1 MALSVLLLGLARLAQ
16 ALRYDL
22 AFEGWNL
29 NTNQQATNPLD
40 YTGTRSG
47 HNYTASP
54 DNWRFPFYTVMLDR
68 WVNGDPSNDN
78 ANGTLFEQDILS
90 TQLRHGGDIQ
100 GLIDSLDYIQ
110 GFGIRGIYIAGSP
123 FINQP
128 WGYDMYSPL
137 DLTLLDAHL
146 GNITLW
152 QNAIDEIH
160 SRGMYVIMDNT
171 MATMG
176 DLIGFEDHLN
186 ATAPFQQGEYKAL
199 WKTERQYHDFEFGND
214 YNDTCEYPRF
224 WGAAGD
230 RVPAA
235 NISALKGCFNSDFD
249 QYGDIEAFGFHPDWQ
264 RQLSKFASVQ
274 DRLREWVP
282 SVRERL
288 EVFSC
293 LQITMLD
300 IDGFRFDKAAQVT
313 VDAQGNFSAAI
324 RKCAAGVGKHNFFLP
339 GEITAGNNLG
349 SIYLGRGLEADSK
362 FDQLDKALNATG
374 NDTKYIRD
382 PGQNALDAGA
392 FHYSVF
398 RFLVRFLGISGPSL
412 ESGYDLPTDWVS
424 MVSQIFLTNDLV
436 NPNTEKVDPRHMY
449 GVTNQD
455 NFRWPALSQ
464 GIERELLGFFITT
477 LLMPGI
483 PLLYYGQEQ
492 GLYVLTSTAENYV
505 YGRQPMTPAPSSM
518 FHGCYTMGDSTYV
531 DFPLQS
537 ARNGCADEGVSRDH
551 RDPSHPMRN
560 ILKAMFTMRE
570 NYPTLSEGWLI
581 QPLANQTEYRLL
593 NGSLVPTEFGI
604 WSVARALYPGFVQD
618 QFAKDPVWFVYHNEN
633 ETTKYSFDCSKND
646 TGFFAPF
653 DAGLTV
659 KNLFYPYDEFTLASS
674 PQFFGFDG
682 SDKASGCISDISMD
696 PFEYRAYVPKA
707 QWKEAP
713 PIITKFTPGHD
724 VSIDSADAKG
734 ATDISFSFSQEM
746 DCDAVTKAI
755 SVTSTV
761 EGNGGNTTVDEMSVQ
776 CTKLTDDEKPP
787 YIGAIGSKWRW
798 TATLQNL
805 ADGVHSIKVVNA
817 SAVAGTSTGSIDEFL
832 LRFGTSENPV
842 VFPISASYSS
852 MLLTKSGSD
861 LFVNHQAAGASSWRY
876 STNWGSSWSDWTSYA
891 GGKDKIEKLP
901 WTGTALQAWSGD
913 HVMVQYWSAPL
924 GSSSLMQQGDVL
936 SSDTG
941 KLEKMKTDGKN
952 GTDRKARRFPHVFV
966 QGDFNQFGFDAGIH
980 NEMSQHGTDKEGI
993 WEMHL
998 MAEWPESLQLNI
1010 WGINP
1015 DGRPDAT
1022 YVLGD
1027 VDGDGVADRLPPN
1040 AVQPNFFN
1048 ASVPPPGLALS
1059 YKLRFNDATL
1069 ELELIPQG
1077 DWRQQLLLFILLAT
1091 VPIVTAL
1098 AAVWIF
1104 MGSFYKVKINK
1115 VGFKKHRSR
1124 SPFDRAANHLSTL
1137 SFDDFRRKDANTEI
1151 GNYGGAGALMEKRRT
1166 VLIATMEYNI
1176 DDWKIKIKIGGLG
1189 VMAQLMGKALE
1200 HQDLVW
1206 VVPCVGGI
1214 DYPVDENAPAMYP
1227 VIMGK
1232 DYEVQVQYHKVN
1244 NITYVLLDAPVFR
1257 QCSKADPYPPRMDDM
1272 DSAVYYSAWNYCI
1285 AETIKRFPIDLYHI
1299 NDYHGAAAPLYLLPE
1314 RTIPCA
1320 LSLHNAEFQGL
1331 WPMRTPVES
1340 AEVASVFNL
1349 DPAIVKDYVQFG
1361 SVFNLLHAGASYLR
1375 LHQRGFGAVGVSKKY
1390 GDRSFA
1396 RYPIFWGL
1404 PKIGQLPNP
1413 DPADTAD
1420 WSPENL
1426 EQPVA
1431 VVEVDEEKE
1440 SKRGELRK
1448 QAQEWAGL
1456 EVNPVA
1462 ELFVFVGR
1470 WSLQKGVDLIADV
1483 FPSILEKY
1491 PTTQLIAVGPC
1502 IDLYGRFAALKL
1514 EKLALM
1520 YPGRVCSKPEFTALP
1535 PYVFSGAEFALIPSR
1550 DEPFGLVAVE
1560 FGSKGALGVGARVGG
1575 LGQMPGFWYTI
1586 ESTATN
1592 HLLHQFRSSIVAAL
1606 ESRPTTRVLMRAWSA
1621 KQRFP
1626 VKQWLE
1632 DLETL
1637 QFEAIRLHD
1646 KEASKKKRFTHK
1658 PLLTVPAR
1666 GRGRGGY
1673 DSAET
1678 SPRPSLSSFLS
1689 RSSSPAGTH
1698 LARRRSRDSTLSR
1711 DSPPSSRPRTAQTPS
1726 PSLDSPP
1733 VAADIRT
1740 HARSGSQ
1747 PPQLRVDGP
1756 TGGQDAEDSLLPVTQ
1771 PNPLHAN
1778 SNPFYTGTRNNL
1790 SSDSLSTMMA
1800 PDNSTP
1806 GSMPSGLRPTLGKHR
1821 NSSLLSVNEVLGART
1836 DYALQKVD
1844 PFFNDST
1851 NEYYQAF
1858 EEKLAGLTAK
1868 NSESEMC
1875 IEEYLIESERDWSKR
1890 FRDAK
1895 LGRSKSPRGRTTIMM
1910 DVPERRPGHS
1920 RNLSYHS
1927 IAPSEAYSDDD
1938 DGGNYPNVEDPA
1950 DDEFL
1955 LGKEYKAP
1963 TGLKKFLQIR
1973 LGDWPIYSFLLG
1985 LGQILSANSYQI
1997 VLLTG
2002 STTQTANRL
2011 YLIASVYLGTSIL
2024 WWIVF
2029 RRFAAL
2035 YTLTLPFLLYGLG
2048 FLLLGI
2054 SPFLPLHGG
2063 RGAVQVVATCFYTAA
2078 SSTGSLYFAVNFG
2091 DEGGAPINIW
2101 LFRACIIQGIQQLY
2115 TVGLWYWGSVIGG
2128 AQTGTASLNNKTIA
2142 DSHVPVVLVIA
2153 VPIAVI
2159 LWAVGLALF
2168 FGLPD
2173 YYRQA
2178 PGYIPSFYT
2187 SLIRRNIVPWF
2198 FLTVIVQNYWLS
2210 TPYGRNWQ
2218 FLFASK
2224 YLPGWSAVLLAVGF
2238 FVGVWVLLLVM
2249 FSRFSVTH
2257 PWLVPMFSLGLGAPR
2272 WAQML
2277 WGTSGIGLYL
2287 PWLARNPVASAL
2299 VSRAL
2304 WLWLGVLD
2312 NIQGVGVGMV
2322 LLLTLTRQHV
2332 AAALVGAQILG
2343 SVATILARA
2352 TAPNKIGPGDVFPDF
2367 SEGIM
2372 PGLSK
2377 AWFWVALGMQLVLP
2391 FGYFK
2396 FFRKEQVSKP

>member
-1 MALSVLLLGLARLAQ
+1 MAFSILLLVVAGLAR
-16 ALRYDL
+16 ALRYDP
-22 AFEGWNL
+22 AFEEWNL

-40 YTGTRSG
+40 YTGTRPG
-47 HNYTASP
+47 HDYTASP

-78 ANGTLFEQDILS
+78 ANGTLFEQDILG
-90 TQLRHGGDIQ
+90 TQLRNGGDVQ
-100 GLIDSLDYIQ
+100 GLVDSLDYIQ
-110 GFGIRGIYIAGSP
+110 GFGIRGIYLAGSP

-146 GNITLW
+146 GNITIW

-160 SRGMYVIMDNT
+160 ARGMYVIMDNT

-186 ATAPFQQGEYKAL
+186 VSAPFEEGEYKAL

-214 YNDTCEYPRF
+214 YNETCEYPRF

-235 NISALKGCFNSDFD
+235 DITALKGCFNSDFD
-249 QYGDIEAFGFHPDWQ
+249 QYGDVEAFGFHPDWK

-282 SVRERL
+282 SVRKRL
-288 EVFSC
+288 EVLSC

-313 VDAQGNFSAAI
+313 VDAQGNFSAAM
-324 RKCAAGVGKHNFFLP
+324 RECAAGVGKKDFFLP

-362 FDQLDKALNATG
+362 FIQLDEALNATG
-374 NDTKYIRD
+374 NDSRYIRD
-382 PGQNALDAGA
+382 PGQNALDASA

-412 ESGYDLPTDWVS
+412 ESGYDVPTDWVS
-424 MVSQIFLTNDLV
+424 MVNQMLLTNDLV
-436 NPNTEKVDPRHMY
+436 NPNNERVDPRHMY

-464 GIERELLGFFITT
+464 GIERELLGFFMTT
-477 LLMPGI
+477 LFMPGI

-518 FHGCYTMGDSTYV
+518 LHGCYALGASSYV
-531 DFPLQS
+531 DFPLGP
-537 ARNGCADEGVSRDH
+537 ARNGCEDEGVSRDH

-560 ILKAMFTMRE
+560 ILRAMYAMRE

-593 NGSLVPTEFGI
+593 NGSSVPTEFGI

-618 QFAKDPVWFVYHNEN
+618 QFAKDPVWFIYHNEN
-633 ETTKYSFDCSKND
+633 ETTEYSFDCSNNL

-653 DAGLTV
+653 DSGSTV
-659 KNLFYPYDEFTLASS
+659 KNLFYPHDELTLASS
-674 PQFFGFDG
+674 PQFLGFDG
-682 SDKASGCISDISMD
+682 SEKASGCISDIILD

-713 PIITKFTPGHD
+713 PMITKFTPGHD
-724 VSIDSADAKG
+724 MSIDSADYQG
-734 ATDISFSFSQEM
+734 AANISFSFSQEM
-746 DCDAVTKAI
+746 DCDALTKAI

-761 EGNGGNTTVDEMSVQ
+761 EGNGGDATVDETSVQ
-776 CTKLTDDEKPP
+776 CTKLTEDEKPP

-798 TATLQNL
+798 TATLRNL

-817 SAVAGTSTGSIDEFL
+817 SAVAGASTGSTDKFL
-832 LRFGTSENPV
+832 LRVGAPGNPIA
-842 VFPISASYSS
+842 FPISAKYSNT
-852 MLLTKSGSD
+852 LLTKSDSD

-876 STNWGSSWSDWTSYA
+876 STNWGSSWSDWTPYA
-891 GGKDKIEKLP
+891 GGKDKIDRLP
-901 WTGTALQAWSGD
+901 WTGTALQSWSGD

-924 GSSSLMQQGDVL
+924 GSSSLMQEGDVW
-936 SSDTG
+936 SDTG
-941 KLEKMKTDGKN
+941 KVKRETGI
-952 GTDRKARRFPHVFV
+952 TSTKARRFPHVFV
-966 QGDFNQFGFDAGIH
+966 QGDFNQFGFDAGI
-980 NEMSQHGTDKEGI
+980 NNKMTQHSTDDGI

-1027 VDGDGVADRLPPN
+1027 VNGDGVGDRLPPN
-1040 AVQPNFFN
+1040 AVQANFFN
-1048 ASVPPPGLALS
+1048 ASVPPPGSALS
-1059 YKLRFNDATL
+1059 YKLRFDDATL
-1069 ELELIPQG
+1069 KFELVPQG
-1077 DWRQQLLLFILLAT
+1077 NWRQQLLLFILLAT
-1091 VPIVTAL
+1091 VPIVTGL
-1098 AAVWIF
+1098 AVVWIF

-1115 VGFKKHRSR
+1115 VGFKRRSR
-1124 SPFDRAANHLSTL
+1124 SPFGRAANHLSTL
-1137 SFDDFRRKDANTEI
+1137 SFDDFRKRDVAEMS
-1151 GNYGGAGALMEKRRT
+1151 NYGGVGAVTKRRT

-1176 DDWKIKIKIGGLG
+1176 DDWNIKIKIGGLG

-1214 DYPVDENAPAMYP
+1214 DYPVDERASAMYP
-1227 VIMGK
+1227 VIMGRE
-1232 DYEVQVQYHKVN
+1232 YEVQVQYHKVK

-1257 QCSKADPYPPRMDDM
+1257 KCSKADPYPPRMDDM

-1285 AETIKRFPIDLYHI
+1285 AETTKRFPIDLYHI

-1331 WPMRTPVES
+1331 WPMRTPAEF

-1349 DPAIVKDYVQFG
+1349 DPAIVKEYVQFG

-1420 WSPENL
+1420 WSL
-1426 EQPVA
+1426 EETAPDRGGNQA
-1431 VVEVDEEKE
+1431 VEVDEGKE

-1456 EVNPVA
+1456 DVNPDA

-1470 WSLQKGVDLIADV
+1470 WSLQKGVDLIADI

-1491 PTTQLIAVGPC
+1491 PNTQLIAVGPC

-1520 YPGRVCSKPEFTALP
+1520 YPGRVYSKPEFTALP

-1586 ESTATN
+1586 ESTATS

-1606 ESRPTTRVLMRAWSA
+1606 GCKRTTRVLMRAWSA

-1637 QFEAIRLHD
+1637 QSEAIRLHN
-1646 KEASKKKRFTHK
+1646 KEASKKKRSTHK

-1666 GRGRGGY
+1666 GRGFN
-1673 DSAET
+1673 SAEA
-1678 SPRPSLSSFLS
+1678 SPRSSLSSFLS
-1689 RSSSPAGTH
+1689 RPSSPAGT
-1698 LARRRSRDSTLSR
+1698 LDRRRSRESTLYR
-1711 DSPPSSRPRTAQTPS
+1711 DSPPGSRLRTARTPS
-1726 PSLDSPP
+1726 PYLELPL

-1740 HARSGSQ
+1740 RARSASQ
-1747 PPQLRVDGP
+1747 PPELRVDGP
-1756 TGGQDAEDSLLPVTQ
+1756 AAGQDVEDGLLLVP
-1771 PNPLHAN
+1771 PNPLDAN
-1778 SNPFYTGTRNNL
+1778 SNPFYTGIGNNS

-1800 PDNSTP
+1800 RDNGTP
-1806 GSMPSGLRPTLGKHR
+1806 GSNPSGLRLAPMQHR
-1821 NSSLLSVNEVLGART
+1821 NSSLLSVNEVVGARN

-1851 NEYYQAF
+1851 DEYYRAF
-1858 EEKLAGLTAK
+1858 EEKLSGLTAK
-1868 NSESEMC
+1868 NSESELC
-1875 IEEYLIESERDWSKR
+1875 IEEYLVESERDWSKR

-1895 LGRSKSPRGRTTIMM
+1895 LGRSKSPRGRTGMM
-1910 DVPERRPGHS
+1910 DGSGRPGHS
-1920 RNLSYHS
+1920 RNSSYNS
-1927 IAPSEAYSDDD
+1927 IAPSEADSGDD
-1938 DGGNYPNVEDPA
+1938 GNYPAGEDPS

-1955 LGKEYKAP
+1955 LGKAYKAP
-1963 TGLKKFLQIR
+1963 TGLKKLLQIR
-1973 LGDWPIYSFLLG
+1973 LGDWPIYSFFLA

-2002 STTQTANRL
+2002 STTQSENKL
-2011 YLIASVYLGTSIL
+2011 YLIASVYLGTSIF
-2024 WWIVF
+2024 WWIIF
-2029 RRFAAL
+2029 RRFSAL

-2054 SPFLPLHGG
+2054 SPFIPLHGG
-2063 RGAVQVVATCFYTAA
+2063 RGAVQVVATCLYAAA

-2115 TVGLWYWGSVIGG
+2115 TVGLWYWGSVIAG
-2128 AQTGTASLNNKTIA
+2128 AP
-2142 DSHVPVVLVIA
+2142 VPVVLVIA
-2153 VPIAVI
+2153 VPIALM

-2178 PGYIPSFYT
+2178 PGYIPSFYA

-2198 FLTVIVQNYWLS
+2198 FLTVVVQNYWLS
-2210 TPYGRNWQ
+2210 APYGRNWQ

-2224 YLPGWSAVLLAVGF
+2224 YVPGWSAVLLAVGF
-2238 FVGVWVLLLVM
+2238 FVGVWTLLLVAL
-2249 FSRFSVTH
+2249 SRFSVTH
-2257 PWLVPMFSLGLGAPR
+2257 PWLVPMFSVGLGAPR

-2287 PWLARNPVASAL
+2287 PWLGHNAVASAL
-2299 VSRAL
+2299 LSRAL

-2312 NIQGVGVGMV
+2312 TIQGVGIGMV

-2352 TAPNKIGPGDVFPDF
+2352 TAPDKIGPGDVFPDF

-2372 PGLSK
+2372 PGVSR
-2377 AWFWVALGMQLVLP
+2377 AWFWVALGLQLVLP